1 MSAGVDPGRAAA
13 SADVQVAV
21 RGDVAALTADQ
32 EALLFARGRAAD
44 PEVVAAV
51 ASVIAEV
58 RAGGDDALRAQAHR
72 FDAADLDALEVPRAE
87 LAAALAALQA
97 PLRAALEDAVAAI
110 ETFHARQLPEPFEL
124 ETRPGV
130 RLGRRA
136 EPLARVGVYAPG
148 GRAAYPSS
156 VLMGVVP
163 AKVAGVG
170 EVVVCSP
177 PGPDGRPPA
186 VVLAACDL
194 AGADRVFAIGGAGA
208 VAAMAFGTAT
218 VPRVDKVV
226 GPGNAYVT
234 EAKRQLAAVV
244 ASDCPAG
251 PSEVLVVADASADA
265 ELVAVELLAQ
275 AEHDPD
281 AAAVLISVDA
291 TLPSRVAQA
300 LGRLLAAQPRAEI
313 VRRALASRGALL
325 VADSLA
331 SALAFANRYAPEHLV
346 LMVAEPRA
354 ALADVRAAGTV
365 FLGGA
370 SSVAFGDYLTGANHV
385 LPTAGWARAWGGLGT
400 GDFLR
405 GVTWQ
410 EVSPDGAAALASST
424 EVLAAAEGLPG
435 HALAAR
441 LRGAKASREDG
452 GERQAEPPLPS
463 GSARRGPAARR
474 CLDAVAPYAA
484 RHDADLPV
492 ALADNTNLFGVPP
505 AAAAALAAVP
515 QAAVTRYPTPYTE
528 ALRERLAGRLGVAAG
543 NVTTGCGSDDLLD
556 STIRAFCHPGDS
568 VAIPAPTFGIVPAFA
583 RVSGALPRMVPLL
596 PDLSLDVDAILATSA
611 AVTYLCR
618 PNNPTGTLFAREQ
631 IARIAERARGLV
643 ILDEAY
649 AEFAGEDLTGWCAAS
664 RNVVSLRTLS
674 KAWGLAGLRIG
685 YAVASA
691 DIILAID
698 KTRGPYK
705 VGALPEAAALAALG
719 EDEAWVLARVDEARA
734 VRERLTNELRARSFD
749 VLPSAANF
757 VFARVSEG
765 GGAAG
770 LAARLRERGVAVR
783 AFSGLPVVG
792 DGIRV
797 TVGPW
802 GLMERFLEALD
813 AIGPSPALEC
823 TRDGAERDGAHGA
836 PYESA
841 LTRDAPG
848 GLDR

>member
-1 MSAGVDPGRAAA
+1 VRAGIDPDRAAA
-13 SADVQVAV
+13 TADVEVAV
-21 RGDVAALTADQ
+21 RGDVAALTAEQ
-32 EALLFARGRAAD
+32 EALLLARGRAAD
-44 PEVVAAV
+44 PEVVATV
-51 ASVIAEV
+51 AAVIAEV
-58 RAGGDDALRAQAHR
+58 RAGGDDALRAQARR
-72 FDAADLDALEVPRAE
+72 FDAVDLDALEVPRAE
-87 LAAALAALQA
+87 LAAALAALAA
-97 PLRAALEDAVAAI
+97 PLRVALEEAAAAI
-110 ETFHARQLPEPFEL
+110 ATFHARQLPEPFEL

-186 VVLAACDL
+186 VVLAAGAL

-208 VAAMAFGTAT
+208 VAAMAFGTSS

-251 PSEVLVVADASADA
+251 PSEVLVVADASAVA

-281 AAAVLISVDA
+281 AAAVLVAVDP
-291 TLPSRVAQA
+291 TLPARVAEV
-300 LGRLLAAQPRAEI
+300 LGRLLASQPRAEI

-331 SALAFANRYAPEHLV
+331 TALAFANRYAPEHLV
-346 LMVAEPRA
+346 LMVADPRA

-410 EVSPDGAAALASST
+410 EISADGAAALASPT
-424 EVLAAAEGLPG
+424 AALADAEGLPG

-441 LRGAKASREDG
+441 LRGAEAARDDGDEGKA
-452 GERQAEPPLPS
+452 APS
-463 GSARRGPAARR
+463 QSSGPARRGPVARR

-505 AAAAALAAVP
+505 AAAAAIAALP
-515 QAAVTRYPTPYTE
+515 EAAVTRYPSPYAD
-528 ALRERLAGRLGVAAG
+528 ALRECLASRFGVAAG

-556 STIRAFCHPGDS
+556 STIRAFCHPGDT
-568 VAIPAPTFGIVPAFA
+568 VAVPAPTFGIVPAFA
-583 RVSGALPRMVPLL
+583 RVSGALPRSVPLL
-596 PDLSLDVDAILATSA
+596 PDLSLDVEAILATGA
-611 AVTYLCR
+611 TVTYLCR
-618 PNNPTGTLFAREQ
+618 PNNPTGTLVAREQ
-631 IARIAERARGLV
+631 IARVAERARGLV

-649 AEFAGEDLTGWCAAS
+649 AEFAGEDLTAWCSAS

-674 KAWGLAGLRIG
+674 KAWGLAGLRVG
-685 YAVASA
+685 YAVGPAELIA
-691 DIILAID
+691 AID
-698 KTRGPYK
+698 KARGPYK
-705 VGALPEAAALAALG
+705 VGAVAEAAALAALG
-719 EDEAWVLARVDEARA
+719 EDEAWVLARVDEART
-734 VRERLTNELRARSFD
+734 VRERLTGELRARSFD

-757 VFARVSEG
+757 VFARISESC
-765 GGAAG
+765 GAAA

-783 AFSGLPVVG
+783 AFTGLPVVG

-802 GLMERFLEALD
+802 MLMERFLEALD
-813 AIGPSPALEC
+813 EIGPGRGVA
-823 TRDGAERDGAHGA
+823 TRREGAEPDGAHGA

-841 LTRDAPG
+841 LTRDVPG